1 MRPMRRTIRQPIRH
15 WQAREARFL
24 GFIALTLVLM
34 ALYLGEALRLTA
46 HTGRGHRMIDLKAL
60 EQRIDAGELSDREAA
75 WYHPAT
81 PDETRGETR
90 GEIRGAR
97 P

>member
-1 MRPMRRTIRQPIRH
+1 MRPMRH
-15 WQAREARFL
+15 WQVREARFL

-34 ALYLGEALRLTA
+34 ALYLGEALRLA
-46 HTGRGHRMIDLKAL
+46 ADTGRGHRMIDLKAL
-60 EQRIDAGELSDREAA
+60 IRRIDAGELSEREAV

-81 PDETRGETR
+81 PNETR
-90 GEIRGAR
+90 GEIRSAR

>member
-1 MRPMRRTIRQPIRH
+1 MRPMRH

-24 GFIALTLVLM
+24 GLIVLTLVLM
-34 ALYLGEALRLTA
+34 TLHLDEALRLA
-46 HTGRGHRMIDLKAL
+46 ADIGRGHRMIDLKAL
-60 EQRIDAGELSDREAA
+60 VKRIDAGELSDREAA

-81 PDETRGETR
+81 PNET
-90 GEIRGAR
+90 RGAR

>member
-1 MRPMRRTIRQPIRH
+1 MRPMRRTMRH

-34 ALYLGEALRLTA
+34 ALYLGEALRLAT
-46 HTGRGHRMIDLKAL
+46 HTGRGHRVIDIKTL
-60 EQRIDAGELSDREAA
+60 ERRIDAGELSDREAA

-81 PDETRGETR
+81 PDETRG
-90 GEIRGAR
+90 AR